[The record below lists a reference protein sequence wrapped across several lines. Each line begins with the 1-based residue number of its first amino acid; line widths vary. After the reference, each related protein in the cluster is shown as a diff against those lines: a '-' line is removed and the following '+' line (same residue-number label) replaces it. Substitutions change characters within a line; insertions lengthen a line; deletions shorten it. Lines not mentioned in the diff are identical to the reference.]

1 MTGTDRPDPPRTTS
15 SGWQPVE
22 PVELLTRLE
31 TARDLLRRAA
41 ALTAVQEAANL
52 AAMTEQQRRRTQ
64 EVRDAGLR
72 RRRYR

>member
-1 MTGTDRPDPPRTTS
+1 
-15 SGWQPVE
+15 VE
-22 PVELLTRLE
+22 PTELLTRLE

-52 AAMTEQQRRRTQ
+52 SAITEQQRRRSE